1 MLSIHRSPKN
11 SNETNARGGV
21 KENCVIVTV
30 NMTRQQ
36 RPEILNSP
44 EVG

>member
-1 MLSIHRSPKN
+1 MSS
-11 SNETNARGGV
+11 RGGV
-21 KENCVIVTV
+21 QANCVIVTV
-30 NMTRQQ
+30 NMTKQQ